1 MALAESDAPETVR
14 FGAGGDSMRSHPSR
28 GSSPNGGI
36 EEGRGK
42 VARRGGAI
50 WVTPCRVRGCP
61 RAVPRSGMR
70 LARALPGRGHCWGP
84 GGEGNGVGGM
94 QNKLLAGLSVQ
105 RVVAGGRPHTQ
116 SVCLGWV
123 WGCPL
128 ESSVSRAS
136 LPLQSL
142 LPPSWRLHFGG
153 CIFTKGQL
161 LQSA

>member
-84 GGEGNGVGGM
+84 RGEDNGVGGM

-105 RVVAGGRPHTQ
+105 
-116 SVCLGWV
+116 
-123 WGCPL
+123 
-128 ESSVSRAS
+128 
-136 LPLQSL
+136 
-142 LPPSWRLHFGG
+142 GG
-153 CIFTKGQL
+153 CRRAVAYAECVFGVGLGVPVGKL
-161 LQSA
+161 SL